1 MSIYTETIS
10 AMDARK
16 SFGQMLEWAFYN
28 NKTFAITRKDKPMA
42 WLVGGEMFRSLF
54 QLIQEDGALQDTL
67 ALMLNKEARDA
78 IEQGEQEYS
87 RREGLVP
94 LQDFDKEL

>member
-1 MSIYTETIS
+1 MHKLTETIS

-16 SFGQMLEWAFYN
+16 SFGQMLEWAYYN

-54 QLIQEDGALQDTL
+54 RLIKEDGALQDTL
-67 ALMLNKEARDA
+67 ALMLNQEAHDA
-78 IEQGEQEYS
+78 IQQGEREYIK
-87 RREGLVP
+87 REGLAR
-94 LQDFDKEL
+94 LADF